1 VTINAIEPIEP
12 AEVPTEPTRRRT
24 VRPWHIIVLLVGALA
39 LAGAVV
45 FTMTASSDRD
55 DATASRHRAEHQL
68 RFERGV
74 LHRARA
80 DLAAERA
87 IAGHTA
93 QPIAPV
99 LTSAQGL
106 IDLAGR
112 ALTEARTM
120 QSVGAT
126 DDASPDDYNAAVDRA
141 NEIADQYNAAA
152 DTLRQQLEDLVGG
165 ESSQIA

>member
-1 VTINAIEPIEP
+1 VTINQIEPIEP
-12 AEVPTEPTRRRT
+12 VAVPTEPTRRRT
-24 VRPWHIIVLLVGALA
+24 VRPWHIVVLLVGALA

-80 DLAAERA
+80 DLAEERA
-87 IAGHTA
+87 IAGHVA
-93 QPIAPV
+93 EPMAPV

-112 ALTEARTM
+112 ALTQARTM
-120 QSVGAT
+120 HSVGAT
-126 DDASPDDYNAAVDRA
+126 DDAPDDDYNAAVDRA
-141 NEIADQYNAAA
+141 NEIATQYNAMA
-152 DTLRQQLEDLVGG
+152 DALRQQLDALVEGD
-165 ESSQIA
+165 SSQVA

>member
-1 VTINAIEPIEP
+1 VTINEIEPIEP
-12 AEVPTEPTRRRT
+12 VEAPTEPTRQRA
-24 VRPWHIIVLLVGALA
+24 VRPWHIIVLVAGALA

-68 RFERGV
+68 RVERGA

-80 DLAAERA
+80 DLAEERT

-93 QPIAPV
+93 EPMAPV

-112 ALTEARTM
+112 ALTEAHTM

-126 DDASPDDYNAAVDRA
+126 ADAPVDDYNAAVDRA
-141 NEIADQYNAAA
+141 NEIAQQYNAMA
-152 DTLRQQLEDLVGG
+152 DALRQQLEALVCGKI
-165 ESSQIA
+165 SQVA